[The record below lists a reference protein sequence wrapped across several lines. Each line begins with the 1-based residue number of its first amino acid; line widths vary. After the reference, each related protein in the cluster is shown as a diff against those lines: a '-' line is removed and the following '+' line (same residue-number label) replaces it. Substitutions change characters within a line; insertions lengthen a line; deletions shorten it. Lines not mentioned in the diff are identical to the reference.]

1 MRLFIVSGR
10 SGAGKSIALGVLED
24 LGFYCVDNLPVE
36 LLPKLVR
43 LSSKEYSSVAVSIDI
58 RNLPSNPGDYIEFIR
73 TLKNDKKNDSESQ
86 SNEEKEKYDEYILTG
101 KPFTDELSLHV
112 LFRSNDLYSAW
123 PGNMIFLQ
131 YLGLKITDELKQ
143 TYPSLKFNGLYYNS
157 TSLHIYKG
165 DYEQAKRVVER
176 CNL

>member
-58 RNLPSNPGDYIEFIR
+58 RNLPGYGDGETCSGDPGTFSSVTFE
-73 TLKNDKKNDSESQ
+73 
-86 SNEEKEKYDEYILTG
+86 
-101 KPFTDELSLHV
+101 V
-112 LFRSNDLYSAW
+112 
-123 PGNMIFLQ
+123 
-131 YLGLKITDELKQ
+131 
-143 TYPSLKFNGLYYNS
+143 
-157 TSLHIYKG
+157 G
-165 DYEQAKRVVER
+165 DIAV
-176 CNL
+176 